1 MHDVRSTLRYLDE
14 HVEEDTESHMHGWF
28 GVGKV
33 RRPLNVEGAARR
45 QGEVNGADN
54 NAHHLGS
61 RWLACGEVSY
71 LSR

>member
-1 MHDVRSTLRYLDE
+1 MHCWL
-14 HVEEDTESHMHGWF
+14 

-45 QGEVNGADN
+45 QGEVDGADN

-61 RWLACGEVSY
+61 SWLAYGEVSY
-71 LSR
+71 LSRRSLS

>member
-1 MHDVRSTLRYLDE
+1 MHRWL
-14 HVEEDTESHMHGWF
+14 

-45 QGEVNGADN
+45 QGEVNGADS

-61 RWLACGEVSY
+61 RWLACGEISY
-71 LSR
+71 LPR